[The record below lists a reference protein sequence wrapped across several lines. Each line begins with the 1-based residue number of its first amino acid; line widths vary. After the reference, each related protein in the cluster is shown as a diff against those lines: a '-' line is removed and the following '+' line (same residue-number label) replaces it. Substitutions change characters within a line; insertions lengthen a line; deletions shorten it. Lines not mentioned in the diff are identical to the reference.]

1 MISHRSPA
9 FLRGNGGVH
18 TAVRPAGQLFGM
30 KAVSGPG
37 MESGPSPSIVGPQP
51 ATTQTMGPQS
61 AVNSNALLQNN
72 QSPTNF
78 TPPQP
83 AAQYRAVATAY
94 NLTNPPPITQQQPV
108 YPPTDT
114 GIPWGHYR
122 RWWRHRNRCNHS
134 HCSAVSGATCGVI
147 YCLLVPVE
155 VPS

>member
-9 FLRGNGGVH
+9 FLRGNGSVN
-18 TAVRPAGQLFGM
+18 TVVRAVQPAGQLFGM

-94 NLTNPPPITQQQPV
+94 NLTNLPPITQQQPV

-114 GIPWGHYR
+114 GIPWGTI
-122 RWWRHRNRCNHS
+122 
-134 HCSAVSGATCGVI
+134 AVGGAIGIAAIIAIAV
-147 YCLLVPVE
+147 LFPAQ
-155 VPS
+155 PAA